1 MRACLAG
8 EVLHA
13 DFSTDDDDIFKAA
26 KWKVMDKTTVRGL
39 FEFDQSILEKLNN
52 ARELYLDF
60 SLSSSAAGRRV
71 LSLRH
76 LAARTAAVLKTDRSL
91 RGNQN
96 ADGKSEVVRS
106 EKGVWLYRP

>member
-52 ARELYLDF
+52 AREFYLDF
-60 SLSSSAAGRRV
+60 ANDDEDSIEVRPAAACFPCGI
-71 LSLRH
+71 LR
-76 LAARTAAVLKTDRSL
+76 LA
-91 RGNQN
+91 
-96 ADGKSEVVRS
+96 
-106 EKGVWLYRP
+106 RPPF